1 MKLAILGDIHANLE
15 ALEAVLIAVERE
27 GAQQVVCLGDIVGY
41 GPDPL
46 GCIYRLQEVNA
57 EIVIGNHDLAI
68 LHPDQIRTFNA
79 FARPSLLHAH
89 EILGADERSYLEK
102 SAMHFETNGA
112 IFSHANPIVPA
123 EWEPL
128 FMHSK
133 IAWCMDNLEH
143 TMAFVGHT
151 HHAMI
156 HCKMRSRTLAL
167 TSSTVA
173 IGPHQYLVNPGSVG
187 QPRDGDW
194 RASYALWDIAGGYV
208 ELHRVEYAVKRT
220 REKMM
225 NLGYPE
231 YTAQRLVKG
240 E

>member
-1 MKLAILGDIHANLE
+1 MKIAILGDVHGNLE

-27 GAQQVVCLGDIVGY
+27 GAEKIICLGDIVGY

-46 GCIYRLQEVNA
+46 GCIYRLQEVGA
-57 EIVIGNHDLAI
+57 LLVAGNHDQAI
-68 LHPDQIRTFNA
+68 LFPSQIQSFNVY
-79 FARPSLLHAH
+79 ARPSLLYTH
-89 EILGADERSYLEK
+89 EVLGEDERHFLGQSTMQFELE
-102 SAMHFETNGA
+102 GA
-112 IFSHANPIVPA
+112 IFSHANPISPS

-128 FMHSK
+128 FMHRK
-133 IAWCMDNLEH
+133 ITWCMDSLQH

-151 HHAMI
+151 HHAAI
-156 HCKMRSRTLAL
+156 HCKMRSRTFAL

-208 ELHRVEYAVKRT
+208 ELQRVEYAVKRT
-220 REKMM
+220 KEKMIQ
-225 NLGYPE
+225 LGYPD
-231 YTAQRLVKG
+231 YTAQRLTKG